1 MQLNRRRVV
10 PEVDQPQL
18 KDIGQLTHEILD
30 RYRPQMAGQN
40 ILLETDFDSV
50 EALIATSKIHSIVTA
65 LIENALE
72 PMSHGGEISVTII
85 DGKYQW
91 ELEVADSF
99 GMAFGNADPLPRNSD
114 EKLPTILPFPES
126 QQLRDAHRTAISLG
140 AQIETW
146 NCPQGGTARVLTVPR
161 QHKNQKPEMQF
172 STF

>member
-18 KDIGQLTHEILD
+18 TDIGQLTHDILD
-30 RYRPQMAGQN
+30 RYRLQMADQN

-50 EALIATSKIHSIVTA
+50 EASIATSKIQSIVTA

-72 PMSHGGEISVTII
+72 PMSHGGEISVTLI

-99 GMAFGNADPLPRNSD
+99 GMAFSNADPLRRNSD
-114 EKLPTILPFPES
+114 EHLPTIIPFPES
-126 QQLRDAHRTAISLG
+126 QQLRDAHLTAISLG